1 MLTQMKS
8 KQHSS
13 GDLVELRKSSE
24 VARLCILRMA
34 QNALCDFIISP
45 SGCNPAPAIPSANA
59 SGGIAFL
66 MMLYAAFTSAF
77 MIPLAL

>member
-24 VARLCILRMA
+24 EISSFILRE
-34 QNALCDFIISP
+34 QRDL
-45 SGCNPAPAIPSANA
+45 AIGVNK
-59 SGGIAFL
+59 
-66 MMLYAAFTSAF
+66 
-77 MIPLAL
+77 